1 MDGTR
6 GLAFPDYTLVNE
18 TETGDK
24 SVITIVRGG
33 ERDNEMRSS
42 HVWSLRQKHGSHSK
56 THKTC
61 REAIWGLMD
70 ESRKVF
76 QFGL

>member
-33 ERDNEMRSS
+33 ERDNEMRSF
-42 HVWSLRQKHGSHSK
+42 HVWSLRQKHGSHS
-56 THKTC
+56 T
-61 REAIWGLMD
+61 
-70 ESRKVF
+70 
-76 QFGL
+76 

>member
-42 HVWSLRQKHGSHSK
+42 HVWSLRQKHGSHS
-56 THKTC
+56 T
-61 REAIWGLMD
+61 
-70 ESRKVF
+70 
-76 QFGL
+76 